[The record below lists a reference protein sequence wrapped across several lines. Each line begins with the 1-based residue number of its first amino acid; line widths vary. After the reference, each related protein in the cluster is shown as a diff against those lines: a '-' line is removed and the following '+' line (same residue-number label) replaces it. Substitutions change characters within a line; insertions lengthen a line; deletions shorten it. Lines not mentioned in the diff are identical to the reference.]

1 MKKIGKLKLTALS
14 NADLEKRE
22 MNKLLGGTNCC
33 ICSCTTEYLSSL
45 NAGNSGNASGVV
57 HDQGGYGS
65 GAYGS

>member
-33 ICSCTTEYLSSL
+33 ICSCGEWLSTL
-45 NAGNSGNASGVV
+45 DTGNAGNISGVV

-65 GAYGS
+65 GSYGS